1 MRELVNHKVIIDE
14 LINSCKIRQLRKL
27 DVRGFY
33 KDDII
38 QELHT
43 VGLKLP
49 KQTGLTTYIRG
60 QIAPGSNCAAL
71 CYFRLDYTSYARDN
85 ENDTHNTADN
95 APRNVFLMNEH
106 FLHTVGEKCK
116 GLSVFY
122 VHQLAL
128 QPTYRKALYLKLYEL
143 AGDDLVIVELY

>member
-27 DVRGFY
+27 DVRGFC
-33 KDDII
+33 KDSII
-38 QELHT
+38 RELHT

-49 KQTGLTTYIRG
+49 GLTTYIRG
-60 QIAPGSNCAAL
+60 QITPGSNCAAL
-71 CYFRLDYTSYARDN
+71 CYFSIDYTSYVQDD
-85 ENDTHNTADN
+85 EDVTHNALDS
-95 APRNVFLMNEH
+95 APRNAFLMDKH
-106 FLHTVGEKCK
+106 FIHTVGEKCK

-122 VHQLAL
+122 VHQLGLSA
-128 QPTYRKALYLKLYEL
+128 TYKNTLYLKLYEL